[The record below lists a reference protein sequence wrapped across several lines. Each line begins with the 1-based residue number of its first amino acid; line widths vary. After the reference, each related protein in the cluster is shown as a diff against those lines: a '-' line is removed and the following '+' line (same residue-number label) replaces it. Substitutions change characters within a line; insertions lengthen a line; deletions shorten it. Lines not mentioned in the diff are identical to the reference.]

1 MERRLWDS
9 EIPYFVKD
17 AETPNYFT
25 PFLLDTDRPLPCVV
39 VLPGGGYHD
48 RAPYEGNPIA
58 EFFNTR
64 GLHAIVV
71 EYRTSPN
78 RHPAPL
84 SDVQRAIRILRAN
97 ADAWK
102 IDPQRIVTCGF
113 SAGGH
118 LAASAALIDD
128 VLPADWKRDAID
140 GYSCMPN
147 GAILC
152 YPVIAVIGD
161 YAHAGSGKNLLGEQ
175 YEVLAEEMSL
185 QNRVTDHTPKMF
197 VWHTS
202 DDGVVNVKN
211 SLVLGERLRDHGI
224 PFEMHIYP
232 HGQHGLA
239 LAKDREDVR
248 GWADLA
254 ADWVLRNI

>member
-1 MERRLWDS
+1 M
-9 EIPYFVKD
+9 
-17 AETPNYFT
+17 
-25 PFLLDTDRPLPCVV
+25 
-39 VLPGGGYHD
+39 
-48 RAPYEGNPIA
+48 
-58 EFFNTR
+58 
-64 GLHAIVV
+64 
-71 EYRTSPN
+71 
-78 RHPAPL
+78 
-84 SDVQRAIRILRAN
+84 
-97 ADAWK
+97 
-102 IDPQRIVTCGF
+102 
-113 SAGGH
+113 
-118 LAASAALIDD
+118 
-128 VLPADWKRDAID
+128 LPADWKRDAID
-140 GYSCMPN
+140 AYSCMPN

-161 YAHAGSGKNLLGEQ
+161 YSHAGSGKNLLGEQ
-175 YEVLAEEMSL
+175 YGALAEEMSL
-185 QNRVTDHTPKMF
+185 QNRVTDQTPKMF